1 MPNKPHTHRHH
12 RAGHWMPPDHDS
24 HHKWVGGVI
33 AHVDKKEKH
42 ELHPVLKEFKHLI
55 ESNTRVYLLV
65 ASMFAE
71 VPKNRHYCTDPTG
84 CPQIRDYHHMLR
96 VLNYLITTAPSWNDF
111 SLKVG
116 LVGLPINA
124 VLDWSMGTPSGYAAF
139 LDPDINAMLKKVLNA
154 WGEFLT
160 SPESATALD
169 ESENG
174 WFGQTG
180 RGNLVQVANAPNGSN
195 HDFDKLFVCDPTAKH
210 YGFASWDDFFTR
222 VFRPGIRPVAAP
234 DDDGVVVNACESQP
248 YKLARDV
255 KAKDTF
261 WIKSQPYSVFDMLS
275 HDELADQFVGGTVYQ
290 AFLSALSYHRWHAPV
305 SGKIVKAY
313 VVDGT
318 YYSEPLFEG
327 LWDGDKGQKQDI
339 DASGEVMT
347 QEYLTCLATRAI
359 IFIECDN
366 PAIGL
371 MAFLGVGMC
380 EVSTCDITVKQGQR
394 VKKGDQLGMFHFGGS
409 THCLLFRKGVK
420 LEGFPSPDLQRNVP
434 VNGKLAVAS

>member
-1 MPNKPHTHRHH
+1 
-12 RAGHWMPPDHDS
+12 MPPDHDS

-33 AHVDKKEKH
+33 AHVDKKEDQ

-84 CPQIRDYHHMLR
+84 CPQIRGYHHMLR

-139 LDPDINAMLKKVLNA
+139 LDPDVNAMLKKALNA

-210 YGFASWDDFFTR
+210 HGFASWDDFFTR
-222 VFRPGIRPVAAP
+222 VFRPGIRPVSAP

-248 YKLARDV
+248 YKLARGV

-409 THCLLFRKGVK
+409 THCLLFRKGVN
-420 LEGFPSPDLQRNVP
+420 LASFPSTDLQRNVP

>member
-1 MPNKPHTHRHH
+1 
-12 RAGHWMPPDHDS
+12 MPPDHDS

-42 ELHPVLKEFKHLI
+42 ELHPVLEEFKQLI
-55 ESNTRVYLLV
+55 ESNTRVYMLV

-111 SLKVG
+111 SLRVG

-160 SPESATALD
+160 SAESATALD
-169 ESENG
+169 ESDNG

-180 RGNLVQVANAPNGSN
+180 KGNLVQVANAPNGSN
-195 HDFDKLFVCDPTAKH
+195 HDFDKLFVCDPKAKH
-210 YGFASWDDFFTR
+210 HGFNSWDDFFTR

-234 DDDGVVVNACESQP
+234 DDDSVVVNACESQP
-248 YKLARDV
+248 YKVARGV

-261 WIKSQPYSVFDMLS
+261 WIKAQPYSVLDMLS
-275 HDELADQFVGGTVYQ
+275 HDGLAGQFVEGTVYQ

-359 IFIECDN
+359 IFIECDS

-380 EVSTCDITVKQGQR
+380 EVSTCDITVKEGQR

-409 THCLLFRKGVK
+409 THCLLFRKGVNV
-420 LEGFPSPDLQRNVP
+420 EGFPSTDIQQNAP